1 MDHKEIALLVEKAKE
16 NDKSAMGKLYN
27 ETHKKAYF
35 VALKMTKNEDDAM
48 DILQD
53 SFVKAFKKIDTL
65 ENPEQF
71 QSWLNQIVANK
82 CRDYLKKKKEIFF
95 SETEDEDGNS
105 IEDTFEE
112 ENISLIP
119 DKSLDTAETKRLVMN
134 IIEGLSEDQKLC
146 VLMYYYENMSVGDI
160 AEALECSTGTVKSR
174 LNYARQK
181 IKTEVENLEK
191 TQGIKLYGI
200 APVPFVVWVLM
211 RMSESTVVPRDIAP
225 LVIESAVGTA
235 GAAGAA
241 TAAGG
246 TAGAAAGGAAGA
258 TGATAITGKTIAL
271 ISAGVIAVGG
281 IGVAVAVTNS
291 EPEIDL
297 SAYTYEY
304 SEEID
309 GMIITDYNGEEIEL
323 IIPAE
328 IDGKPVKEI
337 GEEAFEKCKSIQTVV
352 IPKNIETI
360 GNGAFQYCTNLKE
373 ITIPDSVSS
382 IGNRAF
388 KYCKNLE
395 GVTIPDRVT
404 YLGSYT
410 FYSCE
415 KLEKISLSDNITQIE
430 KSTFEHCRNLKEII
444 IPDGVKKIDELA
456 FQECES
462 LTKINIPYGVTSIGS
477 MAFEYC
483 TNLKEVVMPD
493 GVKGIGSAAFN
504 DCENLTEITLPNS
517 IEGIGVWA
525 FSDCPNIVVTYKGK
539 TYTYAEID
547 DLYHDINY
555 Q

>member
-1 MDHKEIALLVEKAKE
+1 MDNKEIALLVEKAKE

-235 GAAGAA
+235 GAA
-241 TAAGG
+241 TVAGG
-246 TAGAAAGGAAGA
+246 TAGAAAGVGAGA
-258 TGATAITGKTIAL
+258 T
-271 ISAGVIAVGG
+271 
-281 IGVAVAVTNS
+281 
-291 EPEIDL
+291 
-297 SAYTYEY
+297 
-304 SEEID
+304 
-309 GMIITDYNGEEIEL
+309 
-323 IIPAE
+323 
-328 IDGKPVKEI
+328 
-337 GEEAFEKCKSIQTVV
+337 
-352 IPKNIETI
+352 
-360 GNGAFQYCTNLKE
+360 
-373 ITIPDSVSS
+373 
-382 IGNRAF
+382 
-388 KYCKNLE
+388 
-395 GVTIPDRVT
+395 
-404 YLGSYT
+404 
-410 FYSCE
+410 
-415 KLEKISLSDNITQIE
+415 
-430 KSTFEHCRNLKEII
+430 
-444 IPDGVKKIDELA
+444 
-456 FQECES
+456 
-462 LTKINIPYGVTSIGS
+462 
-477 MAFEYC
+477 
-483 TNLKEVVMPD
+483 
-493 GVKGIGSAAFN
+493 
-504 DCENLTEITLPNS
+504 
-517 IEGIGVWA
+517 
-525 FSDCPNIVVTYKGK
+525 
-539 TYTYAEID
+539 
-547 DLYHDINY
+547 
-555 Q
+555 